1 MYPNRA
7 GGQQA
12 RARAG
17 HRDEAIAGLRALWK
31 KNPKSA
37 SIPYVLGN
45 LYHEKRWWSV
55 AMEHYQAAIKRSAAY
70 KKNGTLIRNVITTL
84 GSPRTRGQASWFLR
98 KVIGSPAKAHL
109 KVAAKRHKSA
119 AVRKQ
124 AAAVLRRF

>member
-1 MYPNRA
+1 PKTVA
-7 GGQQA
+7 SALA

-31 KNPKSA
+31 KNPRSA
-37 SIPYVLGN
+37 NIPYVLGN

-84 GSPRTRGQASWFLR
+84 GSPRTRGHASWFLR

-119 AVRKQ
+119 AVRKH